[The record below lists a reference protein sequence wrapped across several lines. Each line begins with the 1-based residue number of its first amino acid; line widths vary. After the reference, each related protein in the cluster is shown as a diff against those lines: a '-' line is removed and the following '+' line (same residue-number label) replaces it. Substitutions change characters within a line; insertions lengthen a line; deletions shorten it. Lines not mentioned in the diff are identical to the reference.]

1 MNYVL
6 SSQARTVKSKV
17 LPPEVLVYEPDLLFS
32 SGIESAARRHGFDVK
47 LTTTTTDLAESLNE
61 KAPSVV
67 VVNLDAVDTISTLS
81 GLMGR
86 QGCRFVG
93 YYSHVNAR
101 VAEDAKKVGFETVLP
116 RRAFVARLNEILAMI
131 KLSG

>member
-47 LTTTTTDLAESLNE
+47 LIDTPTELAESLNE
-61 KAPSVV
+61 KTPSVV
-67 VVNLDAVDTISTLS
+67 VVNLDAIENIDTFS
-81 GLMGR
+81 GLTGR

-93 YYSHVNAR
+93 YYSHVDAR
-101 VAEDAKKVGFETVLP
+101 VGEDAMKAGCETVLP

>member
-6 SSQARTVKSKV
+6 SPVARTAESSA
-17 LPPEVLVYEPDLLFS
+17 LSSGVLVCEPDLLFS

-47 LTTTTTDLAESLNE
+47 LTTTPADLVESLNE
-61 KAPSVV
+61 KTPSVV
-67 VVNLDAVDTISTLS
+67 IMNLDVICPLSVIS
-81 GLMGR
+81 GLTGK

-101 VAEDAKKVGFETVLP
+101 VAEEAKRAGFETVLP
-116 RRAFVARLNEILAMI
+116 RRAFVSKLNGILEMV
-131 KLSG
+131 KLGG